1 MSPEGQLGGSKPA
14 IPSNIYTVILAA
26 ALCLV
31 LATVVFVTYKCFLDY
46 QTIFKIP

>member
-26 ALCLV
+26 AMCLV
-31 LATVVFVTYKCFLDY
+31 LATAAFVAYKCFFDY
-46 QTIFKIP
+46 GTLFKIP

>member
-1 MSPEGQLGGSKPA
+1 M

-31 LATVVFVTYKCFLDY
+31 LATAAFVTYKCFLDY

>member
-14 IPSNIYTVILAA
+14 VPSNIYTVILAA
-26 ALCLV
+26 TFCLV
-31 LATVVFVTYKCFLDY
+31 LAAAAFVTYKCFIDY